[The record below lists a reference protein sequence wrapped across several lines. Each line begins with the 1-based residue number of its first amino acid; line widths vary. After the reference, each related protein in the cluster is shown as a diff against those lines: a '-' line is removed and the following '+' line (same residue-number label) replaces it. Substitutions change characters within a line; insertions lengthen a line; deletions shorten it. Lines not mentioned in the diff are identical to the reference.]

1 MQHRIVVESLSESE
15 GSMATAIEACVH
27 CGFCLPACPTYLEL
41 GEEMD
46 SPRGRIFLMKE
57 VLEGSLTTDA
67 AAPYVDRCLGC
78 LGCVTACPSGVEYD
92 ALITLYRA
100 RAERTRKRGIA
111 SRVLRAMLLRT
122 LPYPFR
128 FRWALRF
135 SMWFRPLLR
144 WMPGRFG
151 ALTQLVPQQIPSAV
165 VLPECM
171 TAQGPQRG
179 RVAMLSGC
187 AQQVLAPEINM
198 ATMRVLAVNGIE
210 VVVPPEQVCC
220 GALAAHTGAMQ
231 DARRMAEKNIEVFP
245 HDVDAVIT
253 NAAGCGSGL
262 KEYPMWL
269 RGESRAASE
278 FSTRALDVS
287 EYLCDIGIKDPPAWE
302 GTLRVAYHD
311 ACHLV
316 HGQQVRNS
324 PREILRRIP
333 GVQLVEIPESDLCC
347 GSAGTYSLEQPELAN
362 SLGERK
368 AKAILSTEPD
378 VVVMGNIGCMT
389 QVDVHLRN
397 LASSLRVRHTVE
409 LLDAAYR
416 GTLGEI
422 KGG

>member
-1 MQHRIVVESLSESE
+1 
-15 GSMATAIEACVH
+15 
-27 CGFCLPACPTYLEL
+27 
-41 GEEMD
+41 
-46 SPRGRIFLMKE
+46 
-57 VLEGSLTTDA
+57 
-67 AAPYVDRCLGC
+67 
-78 LGCVTACPSGVEYD
+78 
-92 ALITLYRA
+92 
-100 RAERTRKRGIA
+100 
-111 SRVLRAMLLRT
+111 
-122 LPYPFR
+122 
-128 FRWALRF
+128 
-135 SMWFRPLLR
+135 MWFRPLLR
-144 WMPGRFG
+144 WLPGRFG

-187 AQQVLAPEINM
+187 APQVLAPEINM

-278 FSTRALDVS
+278 FASRALDVS
-287 EYLCDIGIKDPPAWE
+287 EYLSEIGMKELPAWE

-324 PREILRRIP
+324 PRELLRRIP
-333 GVQLVEIPESDLCC
+333 GVQLLEIPESDLCC

-368 AKAILSTEPD
+368 ARAILSTEPD

-389 QVDVHLRN
+389 QVEVHLRKMT
-397 LASSLRVRHTVE
+397 SPLRVRHTIE

-416 GTLGEI
+416 GTLGEM
-422 KGG
+422 KGA